1 MKFSK
6 YKILGLQFLLL
17 NQLFIA
23 DLYSPKSTFALGKAN
38 KPSVDYI
45 QKIPSSSFYI
55 LGPGDLLKIIVNES
69 ANELKQ
75 ITSINGE
82 GIANL
87 KRLKRIY
94 ASGLTIAELT
104 EILNK
109 EYSVYVNKPDVEIT
123 LLEHRPVK
131 VYIDGEVE
139 EPGLHILPGGFGR
152 KNLIEGFQANNNQYR
167 EDSKRDIDK
176 IGETVVLSS
185 NLNDISPM
193 NNNILFPTVI
203 DVIRESGGV
212 TVNADL
218 TNIEITRIN
227 SITNGSGRIKTKINI
242 LETLDLKD
250 TSNNIRILDGDTI
263 LVSKSDTPISSQIT
277 KAIKSNLNPKF
288 INIYVGGLVEVQGP
302 LTIRKNA
309 VLTEAIAITGGAKTF
324 SGPVSFFRYND
335 DGTID
340 KRKFSLRRLSDKGSY
355 KNPYLKDG
363 DVIFIGKSTLN
374 VANEAIQQV
383 TNPITA
389 LFGTWGL
396 YKAVFN

>member
-17 NQLFIA
+17 NQLLVA
-23 DLYSPKSTFALGKAN
+23 DLYSSKSTFALEKAN

-45 QKIPSSSFYI
+45 KQVANSSFYI
-55 LGPGDLLKIIVNES
+55 LGPGDLMKIVVTEADSELNQI
-69 ANELKQ
+69 AN
-75 ITSINGE
+75 INGE
-82 GIANL
+82 GITNL

-94 ASGLTIAELT
+94 TSGLTIAELT

-109 EYSVYVNKPDVEIT
+109 EYSAYVIKPDVSIT
-123 LLEHRPVK
+123 LLERRPVK

-152 KNLIEGFQANNNQYR
+152 KNLIEGFQANNNEFR
-167 EDSKRDIDK
+167 EGSKRDLKSIVEKKERNSDM
-176 IGETVVLSS
+176 LSMS
-185 NLNDISPM
+185 QLNT
-193 NNNILFPTVI
+193 NILFPTVI
-203 DVIRESGGV
+203 DAIRESGGV

-340 KRKFSLRRLSDKGSY
+340 KRKFSLRRLSEKGSY